1 MPNSSSFDLLAIG
14 ETMAMVTPALGA
26 RLEDAATVV
35 LDIGGAESN
44 VAVHLARLG
53 VRTAWASRLGDDP
66 FGRRVLAKIAAAGVD
81 VSLVDID
88 HETPTGVYFK
98 DPSAAGTNVH
108 YYRAGSAAARM
119 SSEWVRGLP
128 IGSARIVH
136 VSGITPALSAS
147 CAGMVDAVIAAAAEA
162 GTQVSFDVNYR
173 PALWPVSEAA
183 PVLAELAGRAD
194 VVFVGLDEAEALWGT
209 RTPQQVRL
217 LLPKPSRLIVKDGAI
232 GATEFLG
239 LDETF
244 VEPSTVNFVEPVGAG
259 DAFAAGYLAGML
271 AGDSSR
277 ASLERGHRQAADAI
291 GTHLDV

>member
-1 MPNSSSFDLLAIG
+1 VPNIPNFDLLAVG
-14 ETMAMVTPALGA
+14 ETMAMVTPARDA

-53 VRTAWASRLGDDP
+53 ARTAWASRLGDDP
-66 FGRRVLAKIAAAGVD
+66 FGHRILAKIAAAGVD
-81 VSLVDID
+81 VSLVEID
-88 HETPTGVYFK
+88 DEAQTGLYFK
-98 DPSAAGTNVH
+98 DPSSAGTTVY
-108 YYRAGSAAARM
+108 YYRAASAAARM
-119 SSEWVRGLP
+119 SREWAAALP
-128 IGSARIVH
+128 TGSARIVH

-147 CAGMVDAVIAAAAEA
+147 CAGVVDAVITAAAQA

-183 PVLAELAGRAD
+183 PVLAELANRAD
-194 VVFVGLDEAEALWGT
+194 IVFVGLDEAEVLWGT
-209 RTPQQVRL
+209 RSAQEVRL
-217 LLPKPSRLIVKDGAI
+217 LLAKPSRLIVKDGAI

-239 LDETF
+239 DDETF
-244 VEPSTVNFVEPVGAG
+244 VEPTTVTVVEAVGAG

-271 AGDSSR
+271 AGDTSR
-277 ASLERGHRQAADAI
+277 VALERGHHQAAAAI